1 MGQNPGFFEDRNP
14 GGAKAVQTPRAEAKK
29 AVKLSYKDQRRLE
42 ELEGLIAALPGQ
54 IARLDAELADPD
66 LYARD
71 RARFDRTMKAAD
83 KARADL
89 AAAEDEWLALEEKRE
104 SLAG

>member
-14 GGAKAVQTPRAEAKK
+14 GGAKAVQTPRAEARK

-42 ELEGLIAALPGQ
+42 ELEGLIASLPGL
-54 IARLDAELADPD
+54 IAKHDADLADPN

-71 RARFDRTMKAAD
+71 RARFDRVMKAAD
-83 KARADL
+83 RARADL
-89 AAAEDEWLALEEKRE
+89 AAAEEEWLLLEEKRE
-104 SLAG
+104 ALGA